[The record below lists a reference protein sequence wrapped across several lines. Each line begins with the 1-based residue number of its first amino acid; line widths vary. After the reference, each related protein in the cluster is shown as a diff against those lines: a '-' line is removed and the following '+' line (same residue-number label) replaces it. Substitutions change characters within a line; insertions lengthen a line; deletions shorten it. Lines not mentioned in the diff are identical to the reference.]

1 MLERLQ
7 ISNFRNF
14 SSAGFDF
21 VPGINLIYGPNGVG
35 KTSILEALFLL
46 TQGKSFRTKDLDHL
60 VYQSADALVVH
71 ATLAQHVRADLQQQV
86 GSMGFTRTLK
96 GSSERQMNGVRG
108 VKLSEMAHA
117 LPLQFVDTNSHRLLA
132 EASQYR
138 RSILNWGVFHFV
150 PQYAELW
157 QRHKQILKQRNACLK
172 LGSDQVGLW
181 TERPSQ
187 HDNCN
192 LQKDYL
198 RLCPAQQNWAAL
210 FHGG

>member
-1 MLERLQ
+1 
-7 ISNFRNF
+7 
-14 SSAGFDF
+14 
-21 VPGINLIYGPNGVG
+21 
-35 KTSILEALFLL
+35 
-46 TQGKSFRTKDLDHL
+46 
-60 VYQSADALVVH
+60 
-71 ATLAQHVRADLQQQV
+71 
-86 GSMGFTRTLK
+86 
-96 GSSERQMNGVRG
+96 MNGVRG

-138 RSILNWGVFHFV
+138 RRILNWGVFHFV

-181 TERPSQ
+181 TEHLAVTARQ
-187 HDNCN
+187 LCA

-198 RLCPAQQNWAAL
+198 EALQPALQQNWAAL
-210 FHGG
+210 LW